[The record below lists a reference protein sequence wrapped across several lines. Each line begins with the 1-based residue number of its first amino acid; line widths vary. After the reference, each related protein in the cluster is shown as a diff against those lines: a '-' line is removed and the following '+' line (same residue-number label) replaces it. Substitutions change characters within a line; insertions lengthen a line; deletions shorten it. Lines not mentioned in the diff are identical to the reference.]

1 MSESYQIKCPCCST
15 VLVIEKKSG
24 AILEERRAILDQER
38 STGDR
43 YEDALKK
50 VRERGSV
57 AEDKYQKFQSG
68 QTEKMARLDALFND
82 KVREAEEGGAIEKFN
97 LFEDD

>member
-1 MSESYQIKCPCCST
+1 MSESYQIKCPCCRT
-15 VLVIEKKSG
+15 ILVVEKKSG
-24 AILEERRAILDQER
+24 AILEERRPILDDEK

-57 AEDKYQKFQSG
+57 AEDKYKKFQAG
-68 QTEKMARLDALFND
+68 QSEKMARLDALFKD
-82 KVREAEEGGAIEKFN
+82 KVREAEEGGPIERFN
-97 LFEDD
+97 PLDND